1 MPDIKQ
7 VVSSVIILSAA
18 VVVSSCSML
27 PDIPMLDGSPVSDNM
42 KYRSND
48 ASIKALSIPP
58 ELSKPAFDDSYAINK
73 PTERVPSSI
82 AQQSN
87 NSGRVMS
94 RQEMLSG
101 RVTSRQE
108 MLNSQSTPVQ
118 SGGSVAATPARQQ
131 PAQVRTQVVMT
142 KVKSGEPALAVNA
155 SPGTTWSRLGGMLTA
170 VGLEV
175 TKRQPSQG
183 IFTVVYKG
191 DPTVKRGFLSR
202 MLDSVEG
209 VSLKSDIEQDAK
221 SPLTIGETYLVL
233 LVGNAKQQSFIG
245 VRNAAGKTVTP
256 AISTYILGLL
266 KGQYER

>member
-87 NSGRVMS
+87 NSGRVM
-94 RQEMLSG
+94 
-101 RVTSRQE
+101 SRQE